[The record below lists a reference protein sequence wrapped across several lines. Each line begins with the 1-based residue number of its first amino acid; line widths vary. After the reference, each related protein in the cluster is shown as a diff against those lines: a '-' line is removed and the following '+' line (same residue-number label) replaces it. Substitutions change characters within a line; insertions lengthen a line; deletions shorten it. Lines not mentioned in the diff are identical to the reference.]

1 MGFKHLFFPEVKSFP
16 DSKIN
21 KNIKLLRYV
30 TGDTLIV
37 DGLIESGSIM
47 SHIWRVGVKKL
58 LPINY
63 HPRSVLLLGLAG
75 GSNAKLINDLF
86 PLAEITAVE
95 IDKTMIEIGFKYFS
109 LAKRKN
115 MQIVTRDALDFVN
128 EIKDE
133 HYDLVLVDCF
143 VGQEIPQKLESL
155 DFFKKLKNH
164 SDFTL
169 INRLW
174 HPKYRHA
181 SQKFIDSLA
190 SQFKFVSIFTG
201 TNLVISL
208 I

>member
-47 SHIWRVGVKKL
+47 RHIWRVGIKKL
-58 LPINY
+58 LPKNY
-63 HPRSVLLLGLAG
+63 HPEKVLLLGLAG

-86 PLAEITAVE
+86 PSAEITGVE
-95 IDKTMIEIGFKYFS
+95 IDKTMIEIGFKYFR

-115 MQIVTRDALDFVN
+115 LQIVTQDALDFVN
-128 EIKDE
+128 ELTDE

-143 VGQEIPQKLESL
+143 VGQEIPKKLESL
-155 DFFKKLKNH
+155 DFFKKLKDH

-174 HPKYRHA
+174 HPKYRSI
-181 SQKFIDSLA
+181 SQRFINSLA
-190 SQFKFVSIFTG
+190 SQFRFVSVFTG